1 VNFPANLLEQQR
13 QFLEEVARG
22 YGFTGDTE
30 TAFRGRFDPD
40 NTKKIN
46 KVLAGYLAWNKEP
59 VDKAQKLQD
68 ELDKICEVLEHDG
81 CVIERLSTDE
91 RKRGRQPKGKSPWE
105 QAFKWLWEEKFRDW
119 QQRQNLDVPSEEEQ
133 KEVVCRFLEEI
144 ENNFKYDK
152 LLHVPEQP
160 IILKDQYIPIQVTL
174 ERRYTHAVETTWGL
188 RGVRSGTQASLCPQ
202 GIGGIPAKSGGLERG
217 KETASANHSACRSR
231 DGKIYAVEEGSLL
244 KCPRRTAEFEK

>member
-1 VNFPANLLEQQR
+1 MNSPAKLAEQQH
-13 QFLEEVARG
+13 QFLEETARG

-68 ELDKICEVLEHDG
+68 ELDKICEVLEQDG
-81 CVIERLSTDE
+81 CVIERLSTDQ

-105 QAFKWLWEEKFRDW
+105 QALKWLWEEKFSEW
-119 QQRQNLDVPSEEEQ
+119 QQRQNLVAPNPSLSEEEQ
-133 KEVVCRFLEEI
+133 KEAVCRFLEAI
-144 ENNFKYDK
+144 ESNFKYDK
-152 LLHVPEQP
+152 LLHIPEQP

-174 ERRYTHAVETTWGL
+174 ERKYTHAVETTWGYAESEAELKRAYALKRLEESQPTQVDWKEAKKQHQRIMVLADPGMGTSTLL
-188 RGVRSGTQASLCPQ
+188 RL
-202 GIGGIPAKSGGLERG
+202 
-217 KETASANHSACRSR
+217 
-231 DGKIYAVEEGSLL
+231 AV
-244 KCPRRTAEFEK
+244 CDRTSIR